1 MNNIKFFIKKNKKLI
16 LIYLLFIIT
25 INLLLN
31 HNFVLSLFNK
41 TKPIIYNNEQLKL
54 LYNSYE
60 LVDINKE
67 INLIEINF
75 KKIPQKI
82 SIDFTNKDFK
92 NYNHHNSSYTND
104 NIKNEK
110 IYIPTS
116 INSKTKNLKFY
127 VTEGIVDSIIL
138 NPKVKFNPNIFLNI
152 IISAITFFIYYL
164 LKNNNK
170 IMKRNFSQTYC
181 TIIAF
186 TIIISICIGFYLGH
200 LKSYSFGNFYEFQY
214 ILSLREGK
222 LELNDIVTNELLN
235 AENPYDTSNRYYS
248 FSWDLSYYKG
258 KYYCYFGIWPALS
271 LLLPYHLLTN
281 KFLTTPLACL
291 FYCILGVIGT
301 FLLYNNIIKKYF
313 KKINYETYIIS
324 FIFIIFG
331 SKLLW
336 CMHRPS
342 FYELV
347 ALAAYAHVMFG
358 LNLTLFSDNKI
369 KNFIGYLLLAL
380 SVLCRP
386 TALFCSILLIPKLL
400 NRIKHKNFK
409 ILDFILLAI
418 PYAIVGIFTM
428 YINYIRFD
436 SIFEFGISYQL
447 TTNNLNNYKF
457 SIINSLYGT
466 FIYLFD
472 SFNISLIP
480 FKLTSNINKIP
491 IVTDF
496 YIEKTGGGT
505 ITTSLIGLIIL
516 FTPKILKYIKE
527 KELKIYITLSLI
539 LGTILT
545 LFSSGIGALIGR
557 YMLDFNYIFYFIIVI
572 LSLIII
578 NKHENKKLTTIYKIL
593 TIISIFINFMLATTN
608 Y

>member
-1 MNNIKFFIKKNKKLI
+1 MNNIKSFIKNNKKIL
-16 LIYLLFIIT
+16 LIYLLFLTIIN
-25 INLLLN
+25 ILLN

-41 TKPIIYNNEQLKL
+41 TNPIIYNNEQLKL
-54 LYNSYE
+54 IYNSYE

-75 KKIPQKI
+75 NKIPKKIT
-82 SIDFTNKDFK
+82 IDFTSDSFK
-92 NYNHHNSSYTND
+92 NYKHHNASYTND
-104 NIKNEK
+104 TIKKEK
-110 IYIPTS
+110 IYIPAS
-116 INSKTKNLKFY
+116 INGKTKNLKFH

-152 IISAITFFIYYL
+152 IISAITFIVYYL

-170 IMKRNFSQTYC
+170 IIKRNFSQTYC
-181 TIIAF
+181 TIITF
-186 TIIISICIGFYLGH
+186 TLIISICIGFYLGH

-235 AENPYDTSNRYYS
+235 TENPYDTSNRYYS

-271 LLLPYHLLTN
+271 LFLPYHLLTN

-313 KKINYETYIIS
+313 KKINYETYILS

-342 FYELV
+342 FYEVV

-369 KNFIGYLLLAL
+369 KNFIGYFLLAL

-386 TALFCSILLIPKLL
+386 TALLCSILLIPKIL
-400 NRIKHKNFK
+400 NRIKNKKFK
-409 ILDFILLAI
+409 ILDFILLTI

-428 YINYIRFD
+428 YINYIRFG
-436 SIFEFGISYQL
+436 SIFEFGVSYQL
-447 TTNNLNNYKF
+447 TVTNLYNSKF
-457 SIINSLYGT
+457 SLINSLYGT

-472 SFNISLIP
+472 NFSLSLIP
-480 FKLTSNINKIP
+480 FKLTGTTNKIP

-496 YIEKTGGGT
+496 FIETTGGGT
-505 ITTSLIGLIIL
+505 ITTSVIGIIIL
-516 FTPKILKYIKE
+516 FLPKILKYIKE
-527 KELKIYITLSLI
+527 KELKTYIILSLI
-539 LGTILT
+539 LAFSLT
-545 LFSSGIGALIGR
+545 TLSSSTSAIVGR
-557 YMLDFNYIFYFIIVI
+557 YMLDFNYLYYFITVI
-572 LSLIII
+572 LSLIIL
-578 NKHENKKLTTIYKIL
+578 NKYENKKLTNIYKIL